1 MLNTSFLKSSKLS
14 ACFGAL
20 LFGKEEIGD
29 PLAPLG
35 TPTLKAQILIF
46 YRTRH
51 THDGTRGKTQSPI
64 LHCLHKLAS
73 IPQQNYNA
81 VQYIRFL
88 LN

>member
-35 TPTLKAQILIF
+35 TPTLKNKISNISREIALEIL
-46 YRTRH
+46 
-51 THDGTRGKTQSPI
+51 GMSPYSQ
-64 LHCLHKLAS
+64 A
-73 IPQQNYNA
+73 Y
-81 VQYIRFL
+81 
-88 LN
+88 